1 MVFKKT
7 GYTEDDYLKRAIRG
21 ERIGLEYLVQTYQSM
36 AYTIAI
42 RIVKNS
48 EDAEEIVQDS
58 FLKAF
63 KYLSDFRGASKF
75 STWLYRIVYHTAFS
89 KIQREVLLTSDLDES
104 TQYISDNDEKNDPWL
119 GLVNADRQKYIGRA
133 IDQLKEDDRVVIT
146 LHYIAEKSI
155 TEISEITGLGRSAI
169 KMRLLRGRH
178 QLEVLLKRLL
188 TKEFKEL

>member
-1 MVFKKT
+1 MVFKKA

-48 EDAEEIVQDS
+48 EDAEEVVQDS

-75 STWLYRIVYHTAFS
+75 STWLYRIVYHTALS
-89 KIQREVLLTSDLDES
+89 KIQRVVLLTSVLDES
-104 TQYISDNDEKNDPWL
+104 TQYITDTNEKNDPWL

-188 TKEFKEL
+188 IKEFKEL